1 MKKLLLVCTLGLFT
15 FTTAQNVELS
25 DKSSYDLKVG
35 NDYFKMKDSE
45 KLFNNDQAKRY
56 LQKAK
61 SNRTVALV
69 FASIGGAGIGYGAVR
84 LLSPAKNETY
94 YYPGGGS
101 TQVSV
106 KRGSPDVL
114 LVGVAFAG
122 ASLPFAF
129 AVKKNLRRAVDA
141 ENASAP
147 DTQPKASL
155 NFGAGVN
162 GFALSYNF

>member
-1 MKKLLLVCTLGLFT
+1 MKKLLLVCSLSLFT

-45 KLFNNDQAKRY
+45 KLFKNDQAKRY

-61 SNRTVALV
+61 SNKTFSLV

-114 LVGVAFAG
+114 LAGIAFAG
-122 ASLPFAF
+122 AALPFAF

-141 ENASAP
+141 ENASTS
-147 DTQPKASL
+147 DSQSKASIS
-155 NFGAGVN
+155 FGAGMN
-162 GFALSYNF
+162 GFALNYNF